1 MDRKD
6 MKDVYDAIEML
17 EELGLP
23 VGMEKLQER
32 KEMETRYLNE
42 NVVPEIQ
49 SKIQTLVE
57 LMHLSFCLVV
67 DHQYGMP
74 VQVRVAEKT
83 KIQEDTKQ
91 GALKKVTSQRGKIAN
106 AYESPQIKAK
116 LKEFLDSLPKGNAYY
131 KFVITQSYRS
141 MSQLF
146 RTLQSAEMRKYTLPL
161 FEILKLPT
169 TGKMSPAAF
178 KELLEPEQFVKETT
192 KDGTVERIV
201 LWTQSQKVET
211 RYDGTRIKVFEAD
224 GVTPVMVDKTKKI
237 KEGQWSLKI
246 LCDLMAQK
254 EYFANL
260 HKENQSKK

>member
-1 MDRKD
+1 MDKGQ
-6 MKDVYDAIEML
+6 MKDIYDAIEML

-32 KEMETRYLNE
+32 KEMESRYLNE

-49 SKIQTLVE
+49 AKIQAMVE
-57 LMHLSFCLVV
+57 QMHLSFCLVV

-83 KIQEDTKQ
+83 KIQVDTKK
-91 GALKKVTSQRGKIAN
+91 GALKKVASQKGKITN
-106 AYESPQIKAK
+106 VYESPQMKEK

-131 KFVITQSYRS
+131 KFVFTQSYRS
-141 MSQLF
+141 MSKLF
-146 RTLQSAEMRKYTLPL
+146 KAMQSAEMRKYTRQL

-169 TGKMSPAAF
+169 TGRMSPMDF

-192 KDGTVERIV
+192 KDGIVETIV

-211 RYDGTRIKVFEAD
+211 RYDGTRVKVFEAD

-237 KEGQWSLKI
+237 KEGQWSLKT

-260 HKENQSKK
+260 HKEKQSNN